1 MSNTLTIVGNLTRD
15 PELKFLDAGTAVAR
29 LSVAVTKK
37 GFGDKPDKTSFVN
50 VSLIGSI
57 AENASASLKKGS
69 RVIAT
74 GRMEQRTWDKEDG
87 SKGEIWELN
96 AEAIGPDLRF
106 DTATTE
112 SKSYSAKGTAKA
124 TIQNYSTEDAF

>member
-1 MSNTLTIVGNLTRD
+1 MSNNLTIVGNLTRD
-15 PELKFLDAGTAVAR
+15 PELKFLDGGTAVAR

-37 GFGDKPDKTSFVN
+37 GYNDKPDKTSFVN

-57 AENASASLKKGS
+57 AENTANSLKKGS

-106 DTATTE
+106 DTAVTQT
-112 SKSYSAKGTAKA
+112 KTYAAKGTARGTVQA
-124 TIQNYSTEDAF
+124 YTDEDAF